1 MKSLYLYLKNYWYV
15 PLIAVTVVFCFF
27 FHRSAVDRLLKLI
40 SQASSNHRKDLEQMS
55 GITESTVNKALKSS
69 QKYVKTIEEIN
80 EQESAALEK
89 ARQREEESIKNK
101 DTDFLAEEM
110 KRVFGE

>member
-1 MKSLYLYLKNYWYV
+1 MKSVYLYLKNYWYV
-15 PLIAVTVVFCFF
+15 PLIAVVAVFCFF

-40 SQASSNHRKDLEQMS
+40 SQASSNHKKDLEQMS
-55 GITESTVNKALKSS
+55 GITESAVNKTLKSS

-80 EQESAALEK
+80 EQESAALET
-89 ARQREEESIKNK
+89 ARQREEESLK
-101 DTDFLAEEM
+101 DKGQNYLAEEM